1 MAIETLK
8 NFSFGYQG
16 GKSPLREGIPTLVM
30 IHGAGGKSA
39 IWSCQLKLLDKEINI
54 YAIDLPGHG
63 QSGKKNITSIN
74 GYSDWLTKVLEAWFH
89 GPVYLMGNSM
99 GGAIAQEVAIQNNR
113 LLKGLILVGTG
124 ASLKVAPQF
133 LDGLLDNF
141 EKTVDKIMGYAYS
154 ENTNK
159 NLIAEGSKVMKEPGP
174 SVVHG
179 DFSICNNFDSRS
191 DLGKISTPCLIICG
205 EEDKLT
211 PPDKSKSLHRK
222 IRSSTLKIIPQAGH
236 MVMIEKYEEVNGLV
250 LEFIRKTI

>member
-1 MAIETLK
+1 MVKTLK
-8 NFSFGYQG
+8 NFRFGYQG
-16 GKSPLREGIPTLVM
+16 GKSPFKENRPTLIM

-39 IWSCQLKLLDKEINI
+39 IWSCQLKLSDNKINT

-63 QSGKKNITSIN
+63 QSGKTRIKSIN
-74 GYSDWLTKVLEAWFH
+74 NYSDWLIKVLEVWFQ

-141 EKTVDKIMGYAYS
+141 ENTVDKIMGYAYS
-154 ENTNK
+154 QNTNK
-159 NLIAEGSKVMKEPGP
+159 NLITEGSKVMKEPGP
-174 SVVHG
+174 SIVHG
-179 DFSICNNFDSRS
+179 DFSACNSFDSRD
-191 DLGKISTPCLIICG
+191 DLDKISTPCLIICG
-205 EEDKLT
+205 EDDKLT
-211 PPDKSKSLHRK
+211 PPDKSKSLHKK
-222 IRSSTLKIIPQAGH
+222 IRNSTLKIIPQAGH
-236 MVMIEKYEEVNGLV
+236 MVMIEKYKEVNGLV